1 MVMRLRGV
9 RMGRLSAALAL
20 ALTGALA
27 AGAYAAEPP
36 AGVAGMPNRPAA
48 IQPVGEAHIS
58 GTGPAAIVGF
68 APGSA
73 EVPPAGVRVLS
84 LFAARVR
91 DHGGPV
97 VVLHEDDGSGLT
109 LEMARVRQVRD
120 LLSHLGVEVA
130 DSPPE
135 SASGLV
141 IVVTGTLGGY

>member
-1 MVMRLRGV
+1 MLLGGV
-9 RMGRLSAALAL
+9 RLGWLWAALAL

-27 AGAYAAEPP
+27 AGAHAAAPP
-36 AGVAGMPNRPAA
+36 AGVAGAPNRSAA

-73 EVPPAGVRVLS
+73 EVPPVGLRALS

-91 DHGGPV
+91 GHGGPV
-97 VVLHEDDGSGLT
+97 VVLHEEDGSGLA

-120 LLSHLGVEVA
+120 LLMHLGVEVA

-135 SASGLV
+135 RAAGLV